1 MREAANGMTNGF
13 KHSWSSQVISAFGKS
28 FNAKFAREFLKAR
41 VVKGVGINALELENL
56 HGRHLGA
63 YQAKDIRVYTGR
75 RHKVNKEKLHKCGHT
90 SQQAS
95 APR

>member
-56 HGRHLGA
+56 HGLASRSSPTGS
-63 YQAKDIRVYTGR
+63 YTCL
-75 RHKVNKEKLHKCGHT
+75 KKEIKLV
-90 SQQAS
+90 
-95 APR
+95 